1 MDLPSLLP
9 DKYNLGGIGT
19 VGWSNNPLAKPGVK
33 ALAYLS
39 LKLPQNCPVWEV
51 YRLTSACRNSVG

>member
-1 MDLPSLLP
+1 MDLPSLLL

-19 VGWSNNPLAKPGVK
+19 VGWSNYPLAKPGVK
-33 ALAYLS
+33 TFAYLS

-51 YRLTSACRNSVG
+51 YRLVGACGNSVG